1 MVFESLVASLLN
13 KFLGDYVQNFD
24 SSQLKLGIWGGDVTL
39 KHLDV
44 KESALDDLDLPIKV
58 VSGHLGKLVLKIPYK
73 NIYTSP
79 TVATIEGLFVVVVP
93 NTGIKYDAE
102 KEAKAAEAAKKAEL
116 QKLEETKAKLSEKG
130 DGKDDKK
137 DTFTEKLITQIIK
150 NLQVKIKDIHLRY
163 EDNFSD
169 PQNPFSL
176 GFTLHNL
183 SFETTDEKWIPAII
197 QENVSIIHKLVILDS
212 LSVYWNSRSEL
223 FHKLSSSDREVAME
237 KIIATSTFIPD
248 DVNYMLGPINSKA
261 QLILNSKPEGDGSG
275 FKIPKIWLNVVMEE
289 IAVGLSKLQY
299 QDLIKLL
306 ESLDRMTI
314 ASLYRKY
321 RPDVPKVGHA
331 KEWWKFALDAVLEE
345 DIRRKRR
352 NWSWDHMKHHL
363 DTCKKYREI
372 YVLKLQGKKFTTEM
386 TNQLNGYERDLD
398 LFNITIVRK
407 QAELEVLRSAKKEVK
422 QTWGG
427 WFGSFLTKDNLQENA
442 DDESTGKKIAK
453 QIEEAMTPEEKQKLY
468 EAIGYHEQPVITEYP
483 KEFIENKLIFL
494 LHNLTITLS
503 DDTKSEPQV
512 LKVTLKEVSA
522 AVDQRPAAQ
531 AMSFDAKIESFI
543 VKGVPSGKTV
553 PTIVTSRQF
562 SGTNQPLLNIWFET
576 NPLDESCDQRLHL
589 YAQPLE
595 IAYDAITVNNLVEV
609 FKPPEKAA
617 LQQLQATAM
626 LKLEDLKEMSAFG
639 LQYAIEQHKYLDL
652 KVDAQPLFIVVPE
665 KGVLEEN
672 SSLIVISLGNFKMNS
687 HKRDPTSPSVRSLVK
702 AGSTEEE
709 VLSAMIDKAYD
720 KFDISVRNVEILLTD
735 SGDDWKEYIGKLDD
749 PHHLLYPLSI
759 SIDFHQSIVTIDPR
773 MPKMKIV
780 GVLPLLEIAISDT
793 QMFKLVKIGTSI
805 PLPESEPSTEVV
817 SGPTV
822 SSAAAAADLVNVKVV
837 RDIKK
842 EAVKNIKAASSDS
855 DDEDLVD
862 QTKTTPV
869 QSTDLDLKFE
879 IHKFSFGIS
888 RSTNERDIDLLKL
901 ACHNFGA
908 GLIMRTFDMTADIYL
923 GGIAL
928 HHSEFTTPKGEP
940 LKMISSVTNDS
951 DEHLFSLSYLSVN
964 KKAPD
969 FETQYDSTL
978 QTISANFRAIDFIL
992 HQEAILS
999 LMDFS
1004 NSILSNIQPMAD
1016 KPAAIEAPKEQNL
1029 VKKRME
1035 SEEKSAQKSSASKKK
1050 VLSQIIDLKLNA
1062 ALESIR
1068 VVVCNKIYDL
1078 TDIRIEGMNASVTM
1092 QKSKTSVSAS
1102 LKDVIVSDPSEGA
1115 LYPQI
1120 ITTVAGEVLDVKFTM
1135 FNNATEDENYFDMS
1149 AVDMSVSVSF
1159 GRMRIIFLNKFVSSL
1174 LLFLDHFQAAKDKV
1188 AEAGAA
1194 AAEIAKQNMEEV
1206 YEKSVRILLNI
1217 VIEAPVIITPQ
1228 NSLSDNAIVA
1238 DLGVLKILNKFM
1250 LGEKRNELGMPAIF
1264 EKMNLHLTNLQLFR
1278 AIVKPDT
1285 GNITAECLILEPVS
1299 FILNIIRNHSFGWH
1313 TEQPEMHISG
1323 ELLAVKVTLSQDDYN
1338 TVMSV
1343 LSENLAETGAE
1354 KQSTTAVVP
1363 SEPSAESKS
1372 HTTSVTR
1379 TSEKTI
1385 VASDIL
1391 GTKVHPRFKFDF
1403 VLQSVLISLCYGET
1417 PLTVGV
1423 CERKESCSMAE
1434 VEVRVLEAHAE
1445 MMTDSSML
1453 AQVFLMDVLLDD
1465 TRITR
1470 KSGITRLMQRSTSD
1484 ECGNM
1489 INVEFNQDSTGDK
1502 RIQTTVS
1509 SFSLVFCL
1517 DYIMMLQEFFAGSSS
1532 KPSDTTETSKQAVTT
1547 MPQSVSDDSLSQS
1560 GGATVIF
1567 LKIQKPDIVLVE
1579 NIEDVD
1585 SNAIFLNNEVDLRV
1599 TMSGSSQAIT
1609 GSIKDLTFYTACF
1622 NCDKRHET
1630 SAKILSPCDIDIQC
1644 NFREHSQHMDVM
1656 FRDLILHIS
1665 PGTVHLLTNILSSI
1679 VSEPVVEESETK
1691 KVKEDFSN
1699 LWDEKSLKDSK
1710 YWFLETVVAEGAL
1723 PEENDESIGVP
1734 APTVH
1739 QQMLFTMRKVVITI
1753 EAGVGTRT
1761 VPMLLVE
1768 SSFQADIRDWA
1779 SNIYIGSSFSLEMSY
1794 YNEKIAVWEPLIEPI
1809 ETSKGHRSWEL
1820 MMEISKEPEALELTP
1835 EEEDSD
1841 EIVFE
1846 PPQMSIHVV
1855 AQDVLEMTVSKACLD
1870 VLTNLGQAFQEAV
1883 NKAVGKKPAEP
1894 FAPFHVNNYL
1904 GIPIN
1909 IILSNGIFQILDE
1922 SKDYSCVKLE
1932 SGCPPLHLTFAS
1944 SSNTANRLSI
1954 LKKQDAKDET
1964 YFNIMINEEDMN
1976 IERKISV
1983 ACTDKRFFQL
1993 PRITYPGNRWGFVIS
2008 ILSLYGSK
2016 FITFHSILQVHN
2028 HFSVPIDIYF
2038 MKPSLNELE
2047 WCCCAEPNK
2056 TEYIPLHAVY
2066 TSTSEL
2072 FFKPK
2077 HLDASYTIS
2086 LPPFVWRD
2094 LTDDPSTQKI
2104 VYCKDKKGPGKPF
2117 YMSIGGEAERIYYEE
2132 TNRKTMA
2139 SSLYKLNITPTVVL
2153 RNLLLYPINYSM
2165 QGVKEDYKLAEGESS
2180 DLWAVDLDKI
2190 GLEIRL
2196 NNYLDRNWSCF
2207 KVLKKEM
2214 DELSIWPFES
2224 PSSDKTL
2231 YLELGM
2237 HVQKVKGSYIM
2248 QLYAPFC
2255 MINKTGMML
2264 TYRRSKKG
2272 FEKFEGKNRKG
2283 EDDNIIYHPPEIN
2296 PVLFSFKAKAF
2307 FAKKKASLKIGESE
2321 WTDKFSLDAVGSSGT
2336 VIAKT
2341 KDGRTYGI
2349 GVQIKLSQAGL
2360 TKMIIF
2366 TPYYLL
2372 VNNCDKEIEVM
2383 EINSSEEW
2391 IKIPSNEGLSAD
2403 SSAETAE
2410 NCSRFWPKDT
2420 NKAQMVAR
2428 YVGESQQT
2436 LPFSFKEV
2444 HRTLMSLKTKD
2455 GGIMVDCQIVQSS
2468 VIITFEDYV
2477 EGHAAAHLVNNLENI
2492 PLIFHQS
2499 NVTDEIRLD
2508 PGSSILFA
2516 WQNPLEKRI
2525 LCWQCEET
2533 CGEHDL
2539 VKDGIGEITLKENF
2553 KAYWVSFLDGM
2564 QRVLMFTSDLALAT
2578 AAQEAGEL
2586 EQIEQEITVSLQGV
2600 GISLVNNDTKA
2611 EVLYMGMTST
2621 GIIWEGRKKRSKR
2634 YKPLSVRE
2642 GEIIEIAYQRYHNEV
2657 KVGKKTKPIVQL
2669 DAKIEVDFENM
2680 IMLKP
2685 LVRCLRRTYVYG
2697 LWLQYKTSPHQ
2708 LQVHARINRLQIDNQ
2723 LMDCVFPVVLAPVAP
2738 PKSVAAET
2746 EPKPFTELSVMLRK
2760 AEHSAVPQFKYCKI
2774 LIQEFHIKLDQ
2785 GFINSILLFFTADEA
2800 PEIDHVKILA
2810 IDKASAMSTLK
2821 YVAAVYSSQEK
2832 QLYFDNLHFSPLKVH
2847 ISFSMTGGST
2857 ESNKPTQIHSDFLN
2871 LLLQSVGVTLTE
2883 IQDVIFKLDYFERRY
2898 VFMSQNQLISEATS
2912 HYVSQAVKQLY
2923 MLVLGLDVIGN
2934 PVGLL
2939 VGLGEGV
2946 TDLFYEPFQG
2956 AIQGPEEFAEGLAL
2970 GVKSLF
2976 GHAIGGAAGAASRIT
2991 GTLGKGIA
2999 ALTLDK
3005 DYQKKRRQN
3014 ISRRPQDFAHGIA
3027 QSGKGLFMGVFD
3039 GVTGIVTK
3047 PIEGAREGGVG
3058 GFFKGVG
3065 KGLIGVVTRPTAG
3078 VVDFASGSLDA
3089 LKRATQVSDEV
3100 KRLRVP
3106 RFIKP
3111 DGIIRPYVKRE
3122 AEGNKLLQEVEKGKY
3137 SNTDV
3142 YLAHVSIGDDK
3153 LFLLV
3158 TNNRVMYIEKG
3169 EIFGQWN
3176 TVWEY
3181 RFEELK
3187 EPPTVTEKGLRIMLQ
3202 TPHRKGLFSKSVA
3215 GKLVHITDMEVSKW
3229 IADKITDAMRK

>member
-2264 TYRRSKKG
+2264 TYR
-2272 FEKFEGKNRKG
+2272 G

-2391 IKIPSNEGLSAD
+2391 IKIPSNE
-2403 SSAETAE
+2403 
-2410 NCSRFWPKDT
+2410 CSRFWPKDT

>member
-1 MVFESLVASLLN
+1 ME
-13 KFLGDYVQNFD
+13 
-24 SSQLKLGIWGGDVTL
+24 
-39 KHLDV
+39 KHL
-44 KESALDDLDLPIKV
+44 
-58 VSGHLGKLVLKIPYK
+58 Y
-73 NIYTSP
+73 
-79 TVATIEGLFVVVVP
+79 
-93 NTGIKYDAE
+93 
-102 KEAKAAEAAKKAEL
+102 
-116 QKLEETKAKLSEKG
+116 
-130 DGKDDKK
+130 
-137 DTFTEKLITQIIK
+137 
-150 NLQVKIKDIHLRY
+150 
-163 EDNFSD
+163 
-169 PQNPFSL
+169 
-176 GFTLHNL
+176 
-183 SFETTDEKWIPAII
+183 
-197 QENVSIIHKLVILDS
+197 
-212 LSVYWNSRSEL
+212 
-223 FHKLSSSDREVAME
+223 
-237 KIIATSTFIPD
+237 
-248 DVNYMLGPINSKA
+248 
-261 QLILNSKPEGDGSG
+261 
-275 FKIPKIWLNVVMEE
+275 
-289 IAVGLSKLQY
+289 
-299 QDLIKLL
+299 
-306 ESLDRMTI
+306 
-314 ASLYRKY
+314 
-321 RPDVPKVGHA
+321 
-331 KEWWKFALDAVLEE
+331 
-345 DIRRKRR
+345 
-352 NWSWDHMKHHL
+352 
-363 DTCKKYREI
+363 
-372 YVLKLQGKKFTTEM
+372 
-386 TNQLNGYERDLD
+386 
-398 LFNITIVRK
+398 
-407 QAELEVLRSAKKEVK
+407 
-422 QTWGG
+422 
-427 WFGSFLTKDNLQENA
+427 
-442 DDESTGKKIAK
+442 
-453 QIEEAMTPEEKQKLY
+453 
-468 EAIGYHEQPVITEYP
+468 
-483 KEFIENKLIFL
+483 
-494 LHNLTITLS
+494 
-503 DDTKSEPQV
+503 
-512 LKVTLKEVSA
+512 
-522 AVDQRPAAQ
+522 
-531 AMSFDAKIESFI
+531 
-543 VKGVPSGKTV
+543 
-553 PTIVTSRQF
+553 
-562 SGTNQPLLNIWFET
+562 
-576 NPLDESCDQRLHL
+576 
-589 YAQPLE
+589 
-595 IAYDAITVNNLVEV
+595 
-609 FKPPEKAA
+609 
-617 LQQLQATAM
+617 
-626 LKLEDLKEMSAFG
+626 
-639 LQYAIEQHKYLDL
+639 
-652 KVDAQPLFIVVPE
+652 
-665 KGVLEEN
+665 
-672 SSLIVISLGNFKMNS
+672 
-687 HKRDPTSPSVRSLVK
+687 
-702 AGSTEEE
+702 
-709 VLSAMIDKAYD
+709 
-720 KFDISVRNVEILLTD
+720 
-735 SGDDWKEYIGKLDD
+735 
-749 PHHLLYPLSI
+749 
-759 SIDFHQSIVTIDPR
+759 
-773 MPKMKIV
+773 
-780 GVLPLLEIAISDT
+780 
-793 QMFKLVKIGTSI
+793 
-805 PLPESEPSTEVV
+805 
-817 SGPTV
+817 
-822 SSAAAAADLVNVKVV
+822 
-837 RDIKK
+837 
-842 EAVKNIKAASSDS
+842 
-855 DDEDLVD
+855 
-862 QTKTTPV
+862 
-869 QSTDLDLKFE
+869 
-879 IHKFSFGIS
+879 
-888 RSTNERDIDLLKL
+888 
-901 ACHNFGA
+901 
-908 GLIMRTFDMTADIYL
+908 
-923 GGIAL
+923 
-928 HHSEFTTPKGEP
+928 
-940 LKMISSVTNDS
+940 
-951 DEHLFSLSYLSVN
+951 
-964 KKAPD
+964 
-969 FETQYDSTL
+969 
-978 QTISANFRAIDFIL
+978 
-992 HQEAILS
+992 
-999 LMDFS
+999 
-1004 NSILSNIQPMAD
+1004 
-1016 KPAAIEAPKEQNL
+1016 
-1029 VKKRME
+1029 
-1035 SEEKSAQKSSASKKK
+1035 
-1050 VLSQIIDLKLNA
+1050 
-1062 ALESIR
+1062 
-1068 VVVCNKIYDL
+1068 
-1078 TDIRIEGMNASVTM
+1078 
-1092 QKSKTSVSAS
+1092 
-1102 LKDVIVSDPSEGA
+1102 
-1115 LYPQI
+1115 
-1120 ITTVAGEVLDVKFTM
+1120 
-1135 FNNATEDENYFDMS
+1135 
-1149 AVDMSVSVSF
+1149 
-1159 GRMRIIFLNKFVSSL
+1159 
-1174 LLFLDHFQAAKDKV
+1174 
-1188 AEAGAA
+1188 
-1194 AAEIAKQNMEEV
+1194 
-1206 YEKSVRILLNI
+1206 
-1217 VIEAPVIITPQ
+1217 
-1228 NSLSDNAIVA
+1228 
-1238 DLGVLKILNKFM
+1238 
-1250 LGEKRNELGMPAIF
+1250 
-1264 EKMNLHLTNLQLFR
+1264 
-1278 AIVKPDT
+1278 
-1285 GNITAECLILEPVS
+1285 
-1299 FILNIIRNHSFGWH
+1299 
-1313 TEQPEMHISG
+1313 
-1323 ELLAVKVTLSQDDYN
+1323 
-1338 TVMSV
+1338 
-1343 LSENLAETGAE
+1343 
-1354 KQSTTAVVP
+1354 
-1363 SEPSAESKS
+1363 
-1372 HTTSVTR
+1372 
-1379 TSEKTI
+1379 
-1385 VASDIL
+1385 
-1391 GTKVHPRFKFDF
+1391 
-1403 VLQSVLISLCYGET
+1403 
-1417 PLTVGV
+1417 VGV

-2272 FEKFEGKNRKG
+2272 FEKFEGKNRKLKCSICCFDDHDYQISSHG

-2391 IKIPSNEGLSAD
+2391 IKIPSNE
-2403 SSAETAE
+2403 
-2410 NCSRFWPKDT
+2410 CSRFWPKDT